1 VFCNFPANKKKHEP
15 KKKDLKLRSKK
26 ERKNKISWCKK
37 EVISSLKF
45 EMNII
50 GKFESVKGGKK
61 CSVI

>member
-1 VFCNFPANKKKHEP
+1 MSQ